1 MIGLSSI
8 TVDTAGSLV
17 IVTAGIGTKYRDVS
31 RRVTRTATLDGGCA
45 IYDNGFSD
53 SDRDISVNI
62 TNASRTIVD
71 FIERLIRLYSRIVIT
86 TDDGAFSVAPTGMI
100 QDGRGGILLSA
111 KIVSKLSA

>member
-1 MIGLSSI
+1 MIGLSSV
-8 TVDTAGSLV
+8 TVDTAGS
-17 IVTAGIGTKYRDVS
+17 IVVTQTGMGTKYRDLS
-31 RRVTRTATLDGGCA
+31 RRVTRTSTLDGGCA

-62 TNASRTIVD
+62 ANASKTIVD
-71 FIERLIRLYSRIVIT
+71 FIERLIRLYSRIVMT

-111 KIVSKLSA
+111 KIVSKLSS